1 MTDKVVIDKTLAE
14 ELKTV
19 VENLL
24 CSWDP
29 YNSGNDYVCHFCKQR
44 SHSSVDIAIR
54 HSSSCNGT
62 RLLLELDKAIKP

>member
-1 MTDKVVIDKTLAE
+1 MADQVVINKETAE

-29 YNSGNDYVCHFCKQR
+29 Y
-44 SHSSVDIAIR
+44 I
-54 HSSSCNGT
+54 
-62 RLLLELDKAIKP
+62 LDRRNI